1 MTDRKNRPY
10 ASRMAPEERREQL
23 LDAVLDVIVEQ
34 GVHKVSIDTVAK
46 RAGVSRPV
54 VYSQFS
60 DSDQLL
66 RASLERE
73 EAAVAAQ
80 MSAVVPQAQPTERAD
95 RAMVQSLDNFLSAV
109 LAAPQRW
116 RAVFQLADSSTPA
129 FRRRVERGR
138 NALIAAFTTFVQ
150 TATPATQQGSVD
162 AELTGRLMSAVFW
175 EAGRIVLAEPE
186 AFPPQRIHDCAQTF
200 IPALPAFH
208 DRTRT

>member
-10 ASRMAPEERREQL
+10 ASRMAPEERREQI

-46 RAGVSRPV
+46 RADVSRPV
-54 VYSQFS
+54 IYSQFS

-80 MSAVVPQAQPTERAD
+80 MSAVVPRAQPTERAD
-95 RAMVQSLDNFLSAV
+95 RAIVQSLDIFLSAV

-150 TATPATQQGSVD
+150 TATPSPN
-162 AELTGRLMSAVFW
+162 R
-175 EAGRIVLAEPE
+175 
-186 AFPPQRIHDCAQTF
+186 AQST
-200 IPALPAFH
+200 PNSPVG
-208 DRTRT
+208 